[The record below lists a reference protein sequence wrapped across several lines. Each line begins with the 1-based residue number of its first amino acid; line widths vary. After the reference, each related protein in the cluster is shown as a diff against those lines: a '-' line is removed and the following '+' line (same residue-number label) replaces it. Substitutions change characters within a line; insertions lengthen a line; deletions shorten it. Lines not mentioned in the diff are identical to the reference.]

1 MAAVDLTTVNHIIK
15 IDLESL
21 DMGIAI
27 QLVQGQ
33 SATLFEDQMKDQMR
47 EIQQR
52 NRRIGDLN
60 TALSSAR
67 ELLSAFGEKDGTD
80 KKISD
85 VINSQRSD
93 VRGTDEWKAENN
105 KHREKQEADKTKRL
119 GDLDKAINAAAA
131 RINNAGPRLIMNNPN
146 LIFKYYTDPKSL
158 TEEERQYAVDV
169 SSLPGFK
176 AKREEISKLEI
187 KDLVPATK
195 AEGMLEKLK
204 AAGAGAGLQV
214 DVAKKSDLQTL
225 VENIKTLIDSLSND
239 QQQDMLRLQSYTN
252 KYNETVEVRTNSI
265 KKEHETNS
273 RILNQTGS

>member
-1 MAAVDLTTVNHIIK
+1 MAAVDLSTLNQIIK

-33 SATLFEDQMKDQMR
+33 SATLFENQMKDQMR
-47 EIQQR
+47 EIQER
-52 NRRIGDLN
+52 NRKIGDLN

-119 GDLDKAINAAAA
+119 SDLDKAINQAQA
-131 RINNAGPRLIMNNPN
+131 RLTNAGNLLQKNPM
-146 LIFKYYTDPKSL
+146 IFFLYATDPMRL
-158 TEEERQYAVDV
+158 TPAERQYAVDV

-176 AKREEISKLEI
+176 AKREEISKMEI

-214 DVAKKSDLQTL
+214 DVGKKSDLQTL